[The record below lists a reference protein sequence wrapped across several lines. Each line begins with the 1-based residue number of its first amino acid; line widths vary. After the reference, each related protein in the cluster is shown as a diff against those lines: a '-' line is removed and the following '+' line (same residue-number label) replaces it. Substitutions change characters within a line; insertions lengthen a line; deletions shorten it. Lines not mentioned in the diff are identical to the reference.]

1 MCILCQR
8 KAAAL
13 KAAEQSQQQAEGID
27 FNHPMVQL
35 AIAVVG
41 KEETIEALTDKPG
54 ESAEDKIYAAEAFA
68 EKIAA
73 GVIGQEQVDR
83 IKAEKG
89 TFADHIKN
97 RQIEISA
104 REAARKKVQSLA
116 EGSVKQT
123 APTTAPEF
131 LAQAKAHMEDRA
143 ATYDN
148 PEGERSMGK
157 TVAAFNAITG
167 KELSETDG
175 WLLMTLLKAVRANQG
190 NFKSDNYE
198 DLTAYAALLGE
209 SAVKAQQV

>member
-1 MCILCQR
+1 MCILCQL

-13 KAAEQSQQQAEGID
+13 KTAEQSQQQTKEVD
-27 FNHPMVQL
+27 LDHPLVQL

-41 KEETIEALTDKPG
+41 EEETIDALTDKPG
-54 ESAEDKIYAAEAFA
+54 ESAEDKILAAEAFA
-68 EKIAA
+68 QKIAA
-73 GVIGQEQVDR
+73 RIFGQEHVDR
-83 IKAEKG
+83 INAEKG

-97 RQIEISA
+97 RQIEISE
-104 REAARKKVQSLA
+104 RESVGKNIQSLS

-131 LAQAKAHMEDRA
+131 LAQAKVHMEDRA

-209 SAVKAQQV
+209 AAVKAQQV